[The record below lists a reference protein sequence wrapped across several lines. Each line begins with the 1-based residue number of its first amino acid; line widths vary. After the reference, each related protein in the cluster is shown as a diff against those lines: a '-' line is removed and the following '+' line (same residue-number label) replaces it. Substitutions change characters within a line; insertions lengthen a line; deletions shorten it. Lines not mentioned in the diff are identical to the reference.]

1 MKKKMNTKQSN
12 KRNNNMNSYHFDK
25 YGKLLQIYNFFIGKC
40 LEFRENN
47 YEKLYIVYT
56 FSAL

>member
-1 MKKKMNTKQSN
+1 MS
-12 KRNNNMNSYHFDK
+12 SYHYDK
-25 YGKLLQIYNFFIGKC
+25 YGKLLQINKFFISIY
-40 LEFRENN
+40 LEFRKHK

>member
-1 MKKKMNTKQSN
+1 M
-12 KRNNNMNSYHFDK
+12 NNNMNSYHFDK
-25 YGKLLQIYNFFIGKC
+25 YGKLLQINEFFISKC
-40 LEFRENN
+40 LKFRGHK